1 MEHKVVV
8 LDDYE
13 PSLRMYSAVIE
24 RMLGGQVIA
33 FSDPKEAL
41 RHLSRE
47 GASLCVVD
55 FSMPGMDGVTF
66 VQEMRGIPG
75 RERLPV
81 IMLTGMDDRDLKS
94 RAARAGVNV
103 FLNKPI
109 SAEEFGV
116 HVRRLASAGPPTA
129 REERD
134 DEMRD
139 LRDRAETADRRLY
152 VRDRE
157 ALQAL
162 FRAYAARDAAAAK
175 RMQLAADIGVLMAIE
190 CRCSAQDVQ
199 LLRDCAFVYDIG
211 KLVIP
216 EKISG
221 SPVALSPKAKQ
232 IAESHAE
239 AGAQILAMENSR
251 LFSTA
256 AMLARHHHERYDGQ
270 GYPKRLSREN
280 IFLGA
285 RIMAVA
291 DALVAMINDRADR
304 KGMTFGYALDQVRRE
319 SGTHF
324 DPSVVAALEKIK
336 DKVALLATERR

>member
-1 MEHKVVV
+1 MAHKVVV

-24 RMLGGQVIA
+24 RMLGGQVVP
-33 FSDPKEAL
+33 FSDPREAL
-41 RHLSRE
+41 HYLAGA

-55 FSMPGMDGVTF
+55 FNMPGMDGVSF
-66 VQEMRGIPG
+66 VQEMRGLPG
-75 RERLPV
+75 RERMPV
-81 IMLTGMDDRDLKS
+81 IMLTGMDDRDLKL
-94 RAARAGVNV
+94 RASRAGVNV

-109 SAEEFGV
+109 SAEEFGA
-116 HVRRLASAGPPTA
+116 HVRRLASAQ
-129 REERD
+129 EERD
-134 DEMRD
+134 ERTEEIKD
-139 LRDRAETADRRLY
+139 LKDRAETADRRLY
-152 VRDRE
+152 ARDRE
-157 ALQAL
+157 ALMAL
-162 FRAYAARDAAAAK
+162 FRAYAARDPLGGK
-175 RMQLAADIGVLMAIE
+175 KMQLAAEIAVLLAIE

-211 KLVIP
+211 KLAIG

-221 SPVALSPKAKQ
+221 SPVALSPKAKI

-239 AGAQILAMENSR
+239 VGAHILTMENSR

-270 GYPKRLSREN
+270 GYPKKLAREN

-291 DALVAMINDRADR
+291 DTLVALTHDRADR
-304 KGMTFGYALDQVRRE
+304 KAMTFGYALDQIRRE

-336 DKVALLATERR
+336 DKVALLDKERR